1 MKRLSSMRT
10 WILQDFNLCLFVNE
24 AGDEETESESYRIKK
39 TLPETNERKM
49 EATSSQT
56 QCPVFKGLQR
66 HVGQRI
72 LTVLLVLTE

>member
-10 WILQDFNLCLFVNE
+10 WILQHFNLCLFVNE

-56 QCPVFKGLQR
+56 Q
-66 HVGQRI
+66 
-72 LTVLLVLTE
+72 